1 MVGNIKT
8 TVDIPEPLLEQ
19 AKKVAAQRSTTL
31 RELVE
36 AGLRHVIREQ
46 RRAGKFELR
55 DARVGGK
62 GLREEFRDAG
72 WERIRDGAYEGR
84 GS

>member
-1 MVGNIKT
+1 MVTHMKT
-8 TVDIPEPLLEQ
+8 TIEIATPLLER
-19 AKKVAAQRSTTL
+19 AKRLAARENTTL

-36 AGLRHVIREQ
+36 AGLRRVLEERKSRQ
-46 RRAGKFELR
+46 PFVLR

-62 GLREEFRDAG
+62 GLGPEFQEANWQQIRDA
-72 WERIRDGAYEGR
+72 AYRGR

>member
-1 MVGNIKT
+1 MKT

-19 AKKVAAQRSTTL
+19 AKRVAAQRSTTL

-46 RRAGKFELR
+46 RRSGTFVLR
-55 DARVGGK
+55 DVRVGGR
-62 GLREEFRDAG
+62 GLQPEFRGANWAQVRDA
-72 WERIRDGAYEGR
+72 IYEGP
-84 GS
+84 GT

>member
-1 MVGNIKT
+1 MVSSMKT

-19 AKKVAAQRSTTL
+19 ARKVAAQRSTTL
-31 RELVE
+31 RELVA

-55 DARVGGK
+55 DARVGGN
-62 GLREEFRDAG
+62 GLREEFRAAG
-72 WERIRDGAYEGR
+72 WDRIRDAAYEGR

>member
-1 MVGNIKT
+1 MKT

-19 AKKVAAQRSTTL
+19 AKKIAAQRSTTL

-36 AGLRHVIREQ
+36 AGLRHVVREH
-46 RRAGKFELR
+46 RRAASFELR
-55 DARVGGK
+55 DARVRGR
-62 GLREEFRDAG
+62 GLRDEFRGAS
-72 WERIRDGAYEGR
+72 WERIRDAAYEGR

>member
-1 MVGNIKT
+1 MVSSMKT

-19 AKKVAAQRSTTL
+19 ARKVAAQRSTTL
-31 RELVE
+31 RELVA

-46 RRAGKFELR
+46 RRGGKFELR
-55 DARVGGK
+55 DARVEGN
-62 GLREEFRDAG
+62 GLREEFRAAG
-72 WERIRDGAYEGR
+72 WDRIRDAAYEGR